1 MPQFVPPA
9 RTHPAKAPM
18 STFQV
23 TLQPGP
29 TQFAALSTDTVLSAA
44 LQAGIELPSA
54 CRNGTCRVCI
64 SQLLQGQIAYQ
75 IEWPGVSADEKCEGY
90 FLPCVA
96 HACSDLT
103 MQSAAAV

>member
-1 MPQFVPPA
+1 MPEFDLPPP
-9 RTHPAKAPM
+9 RQPSNPPM
-18 STFQV
+18 PTFEV
-23 TLQPGP
+23 TLQPGT
-29 TQFAALSTDTVLSAA
+29 TQFVALSTDTVLSAA

-64 SQLLQGQIAYQ
+64 SRLLQGKIAYQ
-75 IEWPGVSADEKCEGY
+75 IEWPGVSADEKLDGY

-96 HACSDLT
+96 SACTDLT